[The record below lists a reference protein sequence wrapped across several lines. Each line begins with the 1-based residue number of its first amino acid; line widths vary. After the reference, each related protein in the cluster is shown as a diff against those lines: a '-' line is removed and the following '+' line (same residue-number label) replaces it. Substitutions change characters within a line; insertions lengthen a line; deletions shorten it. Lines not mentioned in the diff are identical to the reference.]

1 MENDAILNDFINHNF
16 KLYFMPIITIY
27 KNPSDYPN
35 LYVARLFDLEK
46 STKIITTADNLITI
60 RQKIPKHLE
69 RIRRDNEDDPII
81 IESYI

>member
-1 MENDAILNDFINHNF
+1 MEKDVILNDFINHNF

-35 LYVARLFDLEK
+35 LYIARIFDFGNR
-46 STKIITTADNLITI
+46 TNTITTANSLIAI
-60 RQKIPKHLE
+60 RKKMPKHLE

-81 IESYI
+81 IESYV